1 MKIQK
6 AYTATDVHVA
16 GEAFRIIK
24 DVPFIHYE
32 SLEQLDEQFF
42 HAYADEIKLLLNEP
56 RGFAGLNGCLVL
68 PPFNREADAAVVFFN
83 HEQTVPFHH
92 AGAVAVITALLEC
105 GHLSP
110 KESNEYTLET
120 VSGAIKVNAVMKDD
134 EAVSVKLKTKPSQ
147 VVQSN
152 VPLNHNE
159 LQTEYALVQAD
170 QLYAIFNK
178 KDVSFELH
186 MDDLADVQSWGQ
198 AVNEAI
204 ASNESIQRIVL
215 LDDSAIEIGRIKT
228 VTFRRDNFIVRS
240 PGYGTTSACYASL
253 LSSGGVSKEQP
264 LENESIFN
272 SLLTAQLADQ
282 NDSGFAFTFTSRG
295 FVTGMQTYL
304 LDPTDPLAAGFLLK

>member
-24 DVPFIHYE
+24 DAPFIYYQ

-56 RGFAGLNGCLVL
+56 RGFAGLNGCLL
-68 PPFNREADAAVVFFN
+68 IPPFSQEADAAVVFFN
-83 HEQTVPFHH
+83 HEETVSKHD
-92 AGAVAVITALLEC
+92 AGAVAVITDLLEC

-110 KESNEYTLET
+110 KESNEYLLET
-120 VSGAIKVNAVMKDD
+120 VSGVIKVHAVMKDD
-134 EAVSVKLKTKPSQ
+134 EVVSVLLETNPCQ
-147 VVQSN
+147 AVQSN
-152 VPLNHNE
+152 VSLSGNGF
-159 LQTEYALVQAD
+159 QTVYSLVQAD

-178 KDVSFELH
+178 KDVPFELL

-198 AVNEAI
+198 TVNEAL
-204 ASNESIQRIVL
+204 ASNQSIQRVVL
-215 LDDSAIEIGRIKT
+215 MDDSESGSGRIKT
-228 VTFRRDNFIVRS
+228 VTFRRDNFIVRT
-240 PGYGTTSACYASL
+240 PGFGTTSACYTSL
-253 LSSGGVSKEQP
+253 LSGGAVSNEQP

-272 SLLTAQLADQ
+272 SLLTAKLAEQ
-282 NDSGFAFTFTSRG
+282 TEGGYKFTFTSRG
-295 FVTGMQTYL
+295 FITGMQTYL